1 VTAYLA
7 VLLAAAGSYAL
18 RIGSVHLAGRR
29 HLTARVEAGLRHAAL
44 AMLVALA
51 AIGIP
56 RSGGGLGVTP
66 PVAVAVAAAVV
77 VAHRKGDLVIVVVAA
92 MVAHEVVRFVA

>member
-1 VTAYLA
+1 MTAYLA

-18 RIGSVHLAGRR
+18 RIGSVYVAGRR
-29 HLTARVEAGLRHAAL
+29 RLTPRAEAGLRHAAL

-51 AIGIP
+51 AMGIP
-56 RSGGGLGVTP
+56 RSGGGLAVTP

-77 VAHRKGDLVIVVVAA
+77 VAHRKGNLVIVVVAA
-92 MVAHEVVRFVA
+92 MVAHEVVRLAA